1 MSNESII
8 YQNKIRNYPM
18 ISIKRI
24 AVWVLFATMTAT
36 GINASVLDSLRFD
49 ARLGYAVGGTIPTH
63 MGREIRGINSFNP
76 GLNFTI
82 SGEAELPLGN
92 HWSIHSGLRYELG
105 SMDVDSRVKNY
116 DIEVVRGD
124 ESLEGIFNG
133 NVRIKTTQRRITLPI
148 QAGYDIS
155 SQFQLRAGLFIGW
168 LTSRK
173 FWGWAYDGYLR
184 EGTPVGAKIEMGH
197 EPGDRGDFDF
207 DKNMRHMQWGLDVGA
222 DWHFHPRWGMFAEL
236 TYGFSGLFKSDFH
249 SVQTLRPMYGTLG
262 ISYRI
267 K

>member
-1 MSNESII
+1 MINIRHTIAII
-8 YQNKIRNYPM
+8 V
-18 ISIKRI
+18 I
-24 AVWVLFATMTAT
+24 AVLTAVS
-36 GINASVLDSLRFD
+36 GNASVLDSVTVD
-49 ARLGYAVGGTIPTH
+49 ARLGYVVGGTIPTH
-63 MGREIRGINSFNP
+63 MGREIRGINQFDP
-76 GLNFTI
+76 GLNFMV
-82 SGEAELPLGN
+82 SLEGSLPLKN
-92 HWSIHSGLRYELG
+92 NWSIHTGLRYELG

-124 ESLEGIFNG
+124 ESLAGIFTG
-133 NVRIKTTQRRITLPI
+133 NVRIRTAQRRITLPI
-148 QAGYDIS
+148 QAQYDFS
-155 SQFQLRAGLFIGW
+155 PQFKLRGGLFMGW
-168 LTSRK
+168 LANRR

-184 EGTPVGAKIEMGH
+184 EGTPVGAKIEMGT

-222 DWHFHPRWGMFAEL
+222 DWQFSRRWGLFAEL

-249 SVQTLRPMYGTLG
+249 SVQTLRPMYGSLG

>member
-1 MSNESII
+1 MINIRHTIAII
-8 YQNKIRNYPM
+8 V
-18 ISIKRI
+18 I
-24 AVWVLFATMTAT
+24 AVLTAVS
-36 GINASVLDSLRFD
+36 GNASVLDSVTVD
-49 ARLGYAVGGTIPTH
+49 ARLGYVVGGTIPTH
-63 MGREIRGINSFNP
+63 MGREIRGINRFDP
-76 GLNFTI
+76 GLNFMV
-82 SGEAELPLGN
+82 SLEGSLPLKN
-92 HWSIHSGLRYELG
+92 NWSIHTGLRYELG

-124 ESLEGIFNG
+124 ESLAGIFTG
-133 NVRIKTTQRRITLPI
+133 NVRIRTAQRRITLPI
-148 QAGYDIS
+148 QAQYDFS
-155 SQFQLRAGLFIGW
+155 PQFKLRGGLFMGW
-168 LTSRK
+168 LANRR

-184 EGTPVGAKIEMGH
+184 EGTPVGAKIEMGT

-222 DWHFHPRWGMFAEL
+222 DWQFSHRWGLFAEL

-249 SVQTLRPMYGTLG
+249 SVQTLRPMYGSLG

>member
-1 MSNESII
+1 MINIKYTIAII
-8 YQNKIRNYPM
+8 VM
-18 ISIKRI
+18 AALT
-24 AVWVLFATMTAT
+24 AVS
-36 GINASVLDSLRFD
+36 GNASVLDSVNVD
-49 ARLGYAVGGTIPTH
+49 ARLGYVVGGTIPTH
-63 MGREIRGINSFNP
+63 MGREIRGINQFDP
-76 GLNFTI
+76 GLNFMV
-82 SGEAELPLGN
+82 SLEASLPLKSN
-92 HWSIHSGLRYELG
+92 WSIHTGLRYELG

-124 ESLEGIFNG
+124 ESLAGIFTG
-133 NVRIKTTQRRITLPI
+133 NVRIRTAQRRITLPI
-148 QAGYDIS
+148 QAQYNFS
-155 SQFQLRAGLFIGW
+155 PQFKLRGGLFMGW
-168 LTSRK
+168 LANRR

-184 EGTPVGAKIEMGH
+184 EGTPVGAKIEMGT

-222 DWHFHPRWGMFAEL
+222 DWQFSRRWGLFAEL

-249 SVQTLRPMYGTLG
+249 SVQTLRPMYGSLG

>member
-1 MSNESII
+1 MINIRHTIAII
-8 YQNKIRNYPM
+8 V
-18 ISIKRI
+18 I
-24 AVWVLFATMTAT
+24 AVLTAVS
-36 GINASVLDSLRFD
+36 GNASVLDSVTVD
-49 ARLGYAVGGTIPTH
+49 ARLGYVVGGTIPTH
-63 MGREIRGINSFNP
+63 MGREIRGINQFDP
-76 GLNFTI
+76 GLNFMV
-82 SGEAELPLGN
+82 SLEGSLPLKN
-92 HWSIHSGLRYELG
+92 NWSIHTGLRYELG

-124 ESLEGIFNG
+124 ESLAGIFTG
-133 NVRIKTTQRRITLPI
+133 NVRIRTAQRRITLPI
-148 QAGYDIS
+148 QAQYNFS
-155 SQFQLRAGLFIGW
+155 PQFKLRGGLFMGW
-168 LTSRK
+168 LANRR

-184 EGTPVGAKIEMGH
+184 EGTPVGAKIEMGT

-222 DWHFHPRWGMFAEL
+222 DWQFSRRWGLFAEL

-249 SVQTLRPMYGTLG
+249 SVQTLRPMYGSLG

>member
-1 MSNESII
+1 MT
-8 YQNKIRNYPM
+8 P
-18 ISIKRI
+18 IKKLLSSLTVLI
-24 AVWVLFATMTAT
+24 AVITAP
-36 GINASVLDSLRFD
+36 GINATVLENMHYD
-49 ARLGYAVGGTIPTH
+49 ARLGYIVGGTIPTH

-76 GLNFTI
+76 GLNFSLGASVSHPL
-82 SGEAELPLGN
+82 SGR
-92 HWSIHSGLRYELG
+92 WSIHSGLRYELG

-116 DIEVVRGD
+116 DIEVVRGE
-124 ESLEGIFNG
+124 ESLSGIFTG

-148 QAGYDIS
+148 QAEYEVSED
-155 SQFQLRAGLFIGW
+155 FRLRGGLFMGW

-184 EGTPVGAKIEMGH
+184 EGTPIGPKIEMGT

-207 DKNMRHMQWGLDVGA
+207 DHNMRHMQWGLDVGA
-222 DWHFHPRWGMFAEL
+222 DWQFHQRWGLFAEL

-267 K
+267 R

>member
-1 MSNESII
+1 MINIKYTIAII
-8 YQNKIRNYPM
+8 V
-18 ISIKRI
+18 I
-24 AVWVLFATMTAT
+24 AVLTAVS
-36 GINASVLDSLRFD
+36 GNASVLDSVTVD
-49 ARLGYAVGGTIPTH
+49 ARLGYVVGGTIPTH
-63 MGREIRGINSFNP
+63 MGREIRGINRFDP
-76 GLNFTI
+76 GLNFMV
-82 SGEAELPLGN
+82 SLEGSLPLKN
-92 HWSIHSGLRYELG
+92 NWSIHTGLRYELG

-124 ESLEGIFNG
+124 ESLAGIFTG
-133 NVRIKTTQRRITLPI
+133 NVRIRTAQRRITLPI
-148 QAGYDIS
+148 QAQYDFS
-155 SQFQLRAGLFIGW
+155 PQFKLRGGLFLGW
-168 LTSRK
+168 LANRR

-184 EGTPVGAKIEMGH
+184 EGTPVGAKIEMGT

-222 DWHFHPRWGMFAEL
+222 DWQFSHRWGLFAEL

-249 SVQTLRPMYGTLG
+249 SVQTLRPMYGSLG

>member
-1 MSNESII
+1 MINIKYTIAII
-8 YQNKIRNYPM
+8 V
-18 ISIKRI
+18 I
-24 AVWVLFATMTAT
+24 AVLTAVS
-36 GINASVLDSLRFD
+36 GNASVLDSVNVD
-49 ARLGYAVGGTIPTH
+49 ARLGYVVGGTIPTH
-63 MGREIRGINSFNP
+63 MGREIRGINRFDP
-76 GLNFTI
+76 GLNFMV
-82 SGEAELPLGN
+82 SLEGSLPLKN
-92 HWSIHSGLRYELG
+92 NWSIHTGLRYELG

-124 ESLEGIFNG
+124 ESLAGVFTG
-133 NVRIKTTQRRITLPI
+133 NVRIRTAQRRITLPI
-148 QAGYDIS
+148 QAQYDFS
-155 SQFQLRAGLFIGW
+155 PQFKLRGGLFLGW
-168 LTSRK
+168 LANRR

-184 EGTPVGAKIEMGH
+184 EGTPVGAKIEMGT

-222 DWHFHPRWGMFAEL
+222 DWQFSRRWGLFAEL

-249 SVQTLRPMYGTLG
+249 SVQTLRPMYGSLG